1 MIKHSNKSSIS
12 FTALLTLIIWIGLSH
27 TFTSAVMAKEKH
39 DKFNDLS
46 CSTLVKLY
54 MRGGISTADVS
65 NNKAKL
71 LPCLKD
77 QNKVS
82 LYCRLKTQIDPR
94 KAKDRLCDSYQP
106 YKIEIGDRKKLDLAI
121 YVDGTLKDDSLQE
134 QVKADLFLT
143 NQQLSPYYLDSKN
156 QVSHQNPKTYLM
168 VTHDVESLELFLNTD
183 ANYQLFDHLTAK
195 KYDLEV
201 GTTDL
206 DRMGGFNS
214 GTNSDMPTRK
224 FKLKDCLSRYKYHC
238 GTIGTAISLTLG
250 GLIYWAATQEAP
262 VNPVIKNS
270 AN

>member
-1 MIKHSNKSSIS
+1 MSKHSNTSSIL
-12 FTALLTLIIWIGLSH
+12 FTTLLTLIIWIGPSH
-27 TFTSAVMAKEKH
+27 TFTSVVMAKENHGMFK
-39 DKFNDLS
+39 DFS

-65 NNKAKL
+65 KNKSRL
-71 LPCLKD
+71 LHCLRR

-82 LYCRLKTQIDPR
+82 LYCRLKTQRDRR
-94 KAKDRLCDSYQP
+94 KSKDRRCNSYQP

-121 YVDGTLKDDSLQE
+121 YVNGTLDDDSLQE

-156 QVSHQNPKTYLM
+156 QVSRQNPKTYLM

-214 GTNSDMPTRK
+214 GTKSDMPTRK
-224 FKLKDCLSRYKYHC
+224 FKLKDCLGRYKYHC
-238 GTIGTAISLTLG
+238 GTVGTAISLTLG
-250 GLIYWAATQEAP
+250 GLIYWAATQDAP